1 MKPLERWE
9 FDLETLFLA
18 CFFLNMALLQFFLMI
33 KLEEDDTSLVA
44 SALGIWLEEVD
55 TSQPCYL
62 SRLEDNTRLS
72 LFDNPDNLGF
82 QRHQFPLLSG
92 ANSTPD
98 ANSISKVKLFME
110 GGMEELAK
118 VPIGE
123 QRLDRY
129 NSLEEKISEFLNN
142 GYADSDATDDYG
154 SDDNESIDA
163 LQHDLYWES
172 QEALL
177 QEILERYALVGAK
190 LRQEINGIIEEA
202 RETVFCS
209 CKNQKQTQ
217 KQSPRTEAGCINCLR
232 MRVIH
237 LLCRRGLNA
246 TLCVSKWKHIKN
258 HRAAHGPKKQIP
270 FVIEPEFRDEFEIA
284 KACDEYMKL
293 VDKLPECYV
302 GKSEYLNPIVG
313 VMCDSAKRSMEEQ
326 KLHMGPWRKRSFVQM
341 KWSNSS

>member
-1 MKPLERWE
+1 MIGPHSSTCVYISISHSSPIVGCFVQEH
-9 FDLETLFLA
+9 FLLSS
-18 CFFLNMALLQFFLMI
+18 FSFV
-33 KLEEDDTSLVA
+33 SLVRKGEIG
-44 SALGIWLEEVD
+44 SLIEEKALDQTFYGHHYD
-55 TSQPCYL
+55 
-62 SRLEDNTRLS
+62 
-72 LFDNPDNLGF
+72 
-82 QRHQFPLLSG
+82 HQQ
-92 ANSTPD
+92 
-98 ANSISKVKLFME
+98 
-110 GGMEELAK
+110 
-118 VPIGE
+118 

-258 HRAAHGPKKQIP
+258 HRAGTHEYIKVIASTRAEEADPICDRTGVQGRIRDRESMRRVHETGRQIT
-270 FVIEPEFRDEFEIA
+270 
-284 KACDEYMKL
+284 
-293 VDKLPECYV
+293 
-302 GKSEYLNPIVG
+302 G
-313 VMCDSAKRSMEEQ
+313 VLRGEVRVPQPHCGSDVR
-326 KLHMGPWRKRSFVQM
+326 
-341 KWSNSS
+341 